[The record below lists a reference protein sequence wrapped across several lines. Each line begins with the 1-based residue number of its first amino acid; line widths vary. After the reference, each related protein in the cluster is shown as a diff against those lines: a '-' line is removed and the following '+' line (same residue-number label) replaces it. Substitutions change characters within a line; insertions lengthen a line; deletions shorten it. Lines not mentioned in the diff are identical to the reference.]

1 MSDPRYTREEALLGP
16 EAMDKLRRSRVAV
29 FGLGGVG
36 SWAAE
41 ALARAGVG
49 SLTLVDFDT
58 VSITNINRQ
67 LYALSSTVGQYKAEL
82 AAARI
87 RDICPETEAVPKVC
101 RYEEAT
107 REELLGP
114 GYDYI
119 VDAIDLVS
127 CKLDLIQSALAGGIP
142 ILSCLGTGNRLHAEG
157 FQVTDIAK
165 TRDDP
170 LARVIRKE
178 LRQRG
183 ILHTQVLWA
192 PGETEKPAET
202 GEAAPEGRRSIPGSV
217 SWVPAAAGL
226 KLAEHVVLSLISGYF
241 TGGAGCAKLPPG
253 VTADEK
259 EVQ

>member
-1 MSDPRYTREEALLGP
+1 MTDPRFIREEALLGP
-16 EAMDKLRRSRVAV
+16 DAMNILRSSHVAV

-49 SLTLVDFDT
+49 CLTLVDFDT

-67 LYALSSTVGQYKAEL
+67 LYALTSTAGCPKAEI

-87 RDICPETEAVPKVC
+87 RDICPDTEVFPRIM
-101 RYEEAT
+101 RYEAAT
-107 REELLGP
+107 REELLGG

-127 CKLDLIQSALAGGIP
+127 CKLDLIQSAMERGIP
-142 ILSCLGTGNRLHAEG
+142 IISSMGTGNRLRGGG
-157 FQVTDIAK
+157 FLVTDIAK

-170 LARVIRKE
+170 LARVMRRE

-183 ILHTQVLWA
+183 ILHAQVLWA
-192 PGETEKPAET
+192 PGEPEKPAET
-202 GEAAPEGRRSIPGSV
+202 DEIAPAGRRSIPGSV
-217 SWVPAAAGL
+217 SWVPASAGL
-226 KLAEHVVLSLISGYF
+226 KLAEHVVLSLIG
-241 TGGAGCAKLPPG
+241 L
-253 VTADEK
+253 
-259 EVQ
+259 

>member
-1 MSDPRYTREEALLGP
+1 MSDPRFAREEALLGP
-16 EAMDKLRRSRVAV
+16 EAMEKLRASRVAV

-49 SLTLVDFDT
+49 HLTLVDFDT
-58 VSITNINRQ
+58 VSITNVNRQ
-67 LYALSSTVGQYKAEL
+67 LYALSSTVGRHKAEL
-82 AAARI
+82 AAERI
-87 RDICPETEAVPKVC
+87 RDICPDTEALPRIM

-114 GYDYI
+114 GFDYI

-127 CKLDLIQSALAGGIP
+127 CKLDLIQSAMERDIP
-142 ILSCLGTGNRLHAEG
+142 IISSMGTGNRLRGGG

-170 LARVIRKE
+170 LARVMRRE

-192 PGETEKPAET
+192 PGETEKPAQT
-202 GEAAPEGRRSIPGSV
+202 GEALPAGRRSIPGSV

-226 KLAEHVVLSLISGYF
+226 KLAEHVVLSLISG
-241 TGGAGCAKLPPG
+241 AP
-253 VTADEK
+253 VE
-259 EVQ
+259 

>member
-1 MSDPRYTREEALLGP
+1 MSDPRFAREEALLGP
-16 EAMDKLRRSRVAV
+16 EAMEKLRGSRVAV

-49 SLTLVDFDT
+49 HLTLVDFDT

-67 LYALSSTVGQYKAEL
+67 LYALSSTVGRYKAEV
-82 AAARI
+82 AAERI
-87 RDICPETEAVPKVC
+87 RDICPDTEALPRIV

-127 CKLDLIQSALAGGIP
+127 CKLDLIQSAMERGIP
-142 ILSCLGTGNRLHAEG
+142 IISSMGTGNRLHSG
-157 FQVTDIAK
+157 GYQVTDISK

-170 LARVIRKE
+170 LARVMRKE

-183 ILHTQVLWA
+183 ILHAQVLWA
-192 PGETEKPAET
+192 PGEPEKPAET
-202 GEAAPEGRRSIPGSV
+202 GEELPAGRRSIPGSV
-217 SWVPAAAGL
+217 SWVPASAGL
-226 KLAEHVVLSLISGYF
+226 KLAEHVVLSFIRLYS
-241 TGGAGCAKLPPG
+241 
-253 VTADEK
+253 
-259 EVQ
+259 

>member
-1 MSDPRYTREEALLGP
+1 MTDPRFLREEALLGA
-16 EAMDKLRRSRVAV
+16 EAMAKLRSSHTAV

-49 SLTLVDFDT
+49 RLTLVDFDT
-58 VSITNINRQ
+58 VSTTNINRQ
-67 LYALSSTVGQYKAEL
+67 LYALTSTVGRYKAEV
-82 AAARI
+82 AAERI
-87 RDICPETEAVPKVC
+87 RDICPDTEVFPCVT
-101 RYEEAT
+101 RYEEST

-127 CKLDLIQSALAGGIP
+127 CKLDLIQSALARGIP
-142 ILSCLGTGNRLHAEG
+142 IISSMGTGNRLRSGG

-170 LARVIRKE
+170 LARVMRKE

-183 ILHTQVLWA
+183 ILHTRVLWA
-192 PGETEKPAET
+192 PGETEKPGDT
-202 GEAAPEGRRSIPGSV
+202 GEEAPAGRRSIPGSV

-226 KLAEHVVLSLISGYF
+226 KLAEHVVLALTGF
-241 TGGAGCAKLPPG
+241 T
-253 VTADEK
+253 E
-259 EVQ
+259 

>member
-1 MSDPRYTREEALLGP
+1 MPDNRFLREEALLGS
-16 EAMDKLRRSRVAV
+16 EALETLWRSHVAV

-49 SLTLVDFDT
+49 RLTLVDFDT

-67 LYALSSTVGQYKAEL
+67 LYALTSTVGRYKAEV
-82 AAARI
+82 AAERI
-87 RDICPETEAVPKVC
+87 RDICPDTEAFPRIM
-101 RYEEAT
+101 RYEASS

-127 CKLDLIQSALAGGIP
+127 CKLDLIQSAMERGIP
-142 ILSCLGTGNRLHAEG
+142 IISSMGTGNRLRG
-157 FQVTDIAK
+157 GTFQVTDIAK

-170 LARVIRKE
+170 LARVMRKE

-183 ILHTQVLWA
+183 ILHAPVLWA

-202 GEAAPEGRRSIPGSV
+202 GEDAPQGRRSIPGSV
-217 SWVPAAAGL
+217 SWVPASAGL
-226 KLAEHVVLSLISGYF
+226 KLAEHVVLALIDRALQGEA
-241 TGGAGCAKLPPG
+241 TVLN
-253 VTADEK
+253 
-259 EVQ
+259 